1 MNKWDKRYL
10 GLARHIAQWS
20 KDPSTQVG
28 AVIVR
33 PDKSVASIGFNGF
46 PQTMPDHDE
55 LYANREEK
63 YCRIIHAEMNAL
75 NFSRDQSHEGYTV
88 YNWPFLPCI
97 SKGCFIHL
105 VQAGITRFVS
115 PKATDDILSRWD
127 NDIHLVHQYAKECN
141 VEIVEYP
148 PEDLNE

>member
-1 MNKWDKRYL
+1 MNKWDKRFL
-10 GLARHIAQWS
+10 ELAKHIGTWS

-33 PDKSVASIGFNGF
+33 PDKSIASVGYNGF
-46 PQTMPDHDE
+46 PAGMPDDEE
-55 LYANREEK
+55 LYADRAEK
-63 YCRIIHAEMNAL
+63 FCRIIHAEMNAL
-75 NFSRDQSHEGYTV
+75 NYSRDQSHQGYTI

-115 PKATDDILSRWD
+115 PQATDDIITRWGE
-127 NDIHLVHQYAKECN
+127 DIMRVHAYAKECGVIIDE
-141 VEIVEYP
+141 VEWTDET
-148 PEDLNE
+148 